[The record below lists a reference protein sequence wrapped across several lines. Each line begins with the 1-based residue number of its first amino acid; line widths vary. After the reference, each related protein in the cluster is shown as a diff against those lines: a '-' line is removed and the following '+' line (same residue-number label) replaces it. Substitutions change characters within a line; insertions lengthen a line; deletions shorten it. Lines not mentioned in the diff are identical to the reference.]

1 MNDKLGWKL
10 IKNNLRRKEAL
21 VFSLMLDK
29 NFVFVRNVVQG
40 VAQGDFSSTLK
51 IRPHCSP
58 KNMALWQN
66 YKKKQ
71 MCEAYLSQKQ
81 PVGTPLHHLTHIEQ
95 LHL

>member
-1 MNDKLGWKL
+1 MNNKLGWKL
-10 IKNNLRRKEAL
+10 IKNNLRRKEAS

-51 IRPHCSP
+51 ILPHCSP
-58 KNMALWQN
+58 KNIAFWHN
-66 YKKKQ
+66 YKKEQ